1 MRSGLKEGDP
11 GMDDNEK
18 RELAIG
24 RALVIL
30 SLLRRVAVRFLIC
43 SAVALVILLIIR
55 RPLWWAPVAGIAAA
69 LVWTVLAGLLH
80 RLLIAFGRWG
90 GGAE

>member
-1 MRSGLKEGDP
+1 
-11 GMDDNEK
+11 MDDNEK

-24 RALVIL
+24 RAVVIL

-43 SAVALVILLIIR
+43 SAVALVILLIID

-69 LVWTVLAGLLH
+69 LVWTAAAGLLH